1 MQVIPAIDL
10 VDGRCVRLLQ
20 GDFEEQTV
28 YSDDPES
35 VARRWALCGAERLHV
50 VDLDGARTGDPV
62 NMDTVR
68 RIASAVD
75 LPVQLGGGIRTAEAA
90 GLALAAGVDRV
101 MVGTA
106 AIEGAVVAEIIGAFG
121 AESLLVSVDARDG
134 EAMVSGW
141 TEPGGVS
148 ADDLV
153 ARVRGLGAARIM
165 YTDITRDGTLTEPNF
180 QAVGD
185 MVTRAGMPVIAAGG
199 ITSTGHL
206 VRLAGLGVEGAVVGR
221 ALYTGHI
228 DLEVAI
234 AQARSASHPSEDR
247 MN

>member
-10 VDGRCVRLLQ
+10 IRGRCVRLVQ
-20 GDFEEQTV
+20 GDFDEQTV

-35 VARRWALCGAERLHV
+35 VARRWALSGAERLHV
-50 VDLDGARTGDPV
+50 VDLEGARTGVPV
-62 NMDTVR
+62 NMETVR
-68 RIASAVD
+68 RIAAAVD

-90 GLALAAGVDRV
+90 RLALEAGIDRV

-106 AIEGAVVAEIIGAFG
+106 AIERAMVAEIIGAVG
-121 AESLLVSVDARDG
+121 AERLLVSVDARDG

-141 TEPGGVS
+141 TEPGGV
-148 ADDLV
+148 ATGDLV
-153 ARVRGLGAARIM
+153 ARVRDLGVARIM
-165 YTDITRDGTLTEPNF
+165 YTDISRDGTLTEPNF

-185 MVTRAGMPVIAAGG
+185 IVAQAGVPVIAAGG
-199 ITSTGHL
+199 IASTGHL

-221 ALYTGHI
+221 ALYTGHV

-234 AQARSASHPSEDR
+234 AQARSASHPSETG
-247 MN
+247 

>member
-10 VDGRCVRLLQ
+10 VEGRCVRLLQ
-20 GDFEEQTV
+20 GDFDEQTV

-35 VARRWALCGAERLHV
+35 VARRWALSGAERLHV
-50 VDLDGARTGDPV
+50 VDLEGARTGVPV

-68 RIASAVD
+68 RIAAAVD
-75 LPVQLGGGIRTAEAA
+75 LPVQLGGGIRTAEGAR
-90 GLALAAGVDRV
+90 LAVAAGVDRV

-106 AIEGAVVAEIIGAFG
+106 ALEGAVVAEIIGAVG
-121 AESLLVSVDARDG
+121 AERILVSVDARGG
-134 EAMVSGW
+134 EAMVAGW
-141 TEPGGVS
+141 TRPGGVS

-153 ARVRGLGAARIM
+153 ARVRDLGVVRIM
-165 YTDITRDGTLTEPNF
+165 YTDISRDGTLTEPNF
-180 QAVGD
+180 EAVGD
-185 MVTRAGMPVIAAGG
+185 LVARAGMPVIAAGG

-206 VRLAGLGVEGAVVGR
+206 VRLAALGVEGAVVGR

-234 AQARSASHPSEDR
+234 ARTRSASHPS
-247 MN
+247 